1 MAFGSNPPPVQPHI
15 CVLRGVE
22 AIAFY
27 EAAFGARCT
36 FVQMAEDGVRV
47 LHANLAICGGEVML
61 HDEFAD
67 CGDAMRAPA
76 TLDGAS
82 VAININLPDPDAV
95 DAACARAALAGA
107 TVIIP
112 PADMFWGARH
122 ARVRDPFGHVW
133 AFNAALDPH

>member
-1 MAFGSNPPPVQPHI
+1 MAFGSHPPPIQPHL
-15 CVLRGVE
+15 CVAGGVE

-27 EAAFGARCT
+27 EAAFDARCT

-47 LHANLAICGGEVML
+47 LHANLALFGGEVML

-67 CGDAMRAPA
+67 YGDAMRGPTA
-76 TLDGAS
+76 LGGAS
-82 VAININLPDPDAV
+82 VAININLSDPGAV
-95 DAACARAALAGA
+95 DAACARAVTAGA
-107 TVIIP
+107 TVIIA